1 MSEIQPLQV
10 KSGNTNVTLSL
21 INDNF
26 SIANGKL
33 INIPSR
39 NILDISLKTLES
51 TSSANVIIN
60 ALVGVK
66 KLCLKSYN
74 YIPVDIELATS
85 WTKSVKDVIYKKT
98 KPSKHLKV
106 FINPFSGTGKATKV
120 FNSEVKPIF
129 DAAGCTYDIT
139 ITKDVND
146 ARDIMQTIDL
156 KPFDAIVG
164 VSGDGIIHEIIN
176 GLLTRENI
184 NDATIPIGVI
194 PAGSGNALNI
204 CLHGEAVC
212 KSLQHSAL
220 TIIKGVPMKIDVCS
234 ITQGDKRFFSFMSQ
248 TYGVI
253 ADCDLATENLRFLGG
268 LRFYIGAV
276 KAIIEGR
283 GYGCELAMKV
293 AESNKEIIRDTYR
306 KEYAS
311 IRNSVPMSCDHK
323 YGTVNDP
330 IPDDWTILTDD
341 VTTILAGKVP
351 WIGKGLIPFTY
362 ALPSDGLLDL
372 VVARRDKVTRIK
384 SLSFMAEL
392 ETGNHIKM
400 KEIDYYKVEAF
411 RLTPKNSKNGYISI
425 DGEKVDFAP
434 FQVEVLPQLINIISI
449 DGNYQHVDI

>member
-10 KSGNTNVTLSL
+10 KSENTNVTLSL
-21 INDNF
+21 IDDNF
-26 SIANGKL
+26 SIAIHGKP
-33 INIPSR
+33 ISIPSR

-51 TSSANVIIN
+51 TTSANVIIN

-66 KLCLKSYN
+66 KLCLKSFN
-74 YIPVDIELATS
+74 YSPVDIELATS
-85 WTKSVKDVIYKKT
+85 WTKS
-98 KPSKHLKV
+98 HLKV

-120 FNSEVKPIF
+120 FNNEIKPIF

-139 ITKDVND
+139 ITKYINN

-156 KPFDAIVG
+156 KPYDAIVG

-176 GLLTRENI
+176 GLLTRENL
-184 NDATIPIGVI
+184 NDVTIPIGVI

-212 KSLQHSAL
+212 
-220 TIIKGVPMKIDVCS
+220 VPMKIDVCS

-253 ADCDLATENLRFLGG
+253 ADCDLGTENLRCLGG
-268 LRFYIGAV
+268 FRFIIGAL

-283 GYGCELAMKV
+283 SYGCELAMKV

-306 KEYAS
+306 KEYTS
-311 IRNSVPMSCDHK
+311 NRNSVPMSCDNK

-341 VTTILAGKVP
+341 VSTILGGKVP
-351 WIGKGLIPFTY
+351 WIGKGTIPFTY
-362 ALPSDGLLDL
+362 ALPSDGLIDL
-372 VVARRDKVTRIK
+372 VVARRDKLSRIK
-384 SLSFMAEL
+384 SLTFMTEL

-400 KEIDYYKVEAF
+400 KE
-411 RLTPKNSKNGYISI
+411 NGYISI
-425 DGEKVDFAP
+425 DGENADFAP
-434 FQVEVLPQLINIISI
+434 FQVEVLSQLINIISI
-449 DGNYQHVDI
+449 DGKYQYVDI